1 MPRRLSTSRKASSGV
16 DLKAVSAEPG
26 GQSASEQ
33 RPARLVPGDR
43 HQPRRRHRDRSL
55 RRRREHLPVVAPRRR
70 YILRLRVGDR
80 VSVCERWHVLQLPA
94 SGGGTW
100 ICIDALDAA
109 PKRTTE
115 LPADRP
121 QPFRAV
127 PVEMSTGEGHP

>member
-43 HQPRRRHRDRSL
+43 QL
-55 RRRREHLPVVAPRRR
+55 RRWREHLPVVAPRRR